1 MWFTVINDTI
11 KAFVVNSTLEIYYS
25 LCFLPGYK
33 SCPFLPSQATLC
45 DISIRQGI
53 WCLTKLQWDK
63 WMAEFWISCDLKM
76 SDNNLC
82 SFMAKKSETATQIL
96 GCAAGCGLRLCCRGN
111 AVSSVG
117 STRKAGRIARIDCPI
132 TRSLVASCSRRGA
145 WKTQWLQIAEIQIES
160 LFSICM
166 RCLWVTR
173 VFSNISSLMSAAKT
187 LLHLWS
193 AESLK

>member
-145 WKTQWLQIAEIQIES
+145 WKTQWLQSCRNTNREPVLYLYALSVSSSGLFKHIQFNVCS
-160 LFSICM
+160 
-166 RCLWVTR
+166 
-173 VFSNISSLMSAAKT
+173 
-187 LLHLWS
+187 
-193 AESLK
+193 